1 AQGIRHRRHRPH
13 RGPRVDGRLPR
24 RLPRFATAPR
34 RARHR
39 QDLAPV
45 EGRRTPDPPRLVR
58 PLLPGLRLRVQGRRG
73 PARRPGEAPHLGR
86 RPAAGPRRPGRDA
99 AVPVDGRRD
108 RPADRRPLAEPAAH
122 LDLHQPAHPRA
133 ARPADH
139 VPLRRRR
146 LHRREV
152 HRRRL
157 QEDPRMTHDHDEPPT
172 DHQRP
177 DPEAPPFDLAAEQA
191 VLGSMILSSRAGEEV
206 IELVRPE
213 DFYRPAHETIYRA
226 LVDMHTGGQAHD
238 PIALGNRLERDG
250 DLVRCGDRPYLFGL
264 VNAVHTVANAEYHAL
279 IVREKAALRKVLSAA
294 HGMAQGVRSR
304 ERSPEEI
311 VQDAYDTLEGLA
323 GLTDLGADDLTI
335 GVDIMDT
342 VAEVVDIRENGPK
355 EGLLTGFTDFDSL
368 TGGLQPGQFVL
379 IAARPAMGK
388 SVLAGDFAR
397 HTAIRNDIPTVF
409 FSLEMGRKELEKRF
423 LSAQAR
429 YPLHWMK
436 SKGPVD
442 DAAVMKLIEAGK
454 DMQASPL
461 HIVADTGVTLAR
473 IRSHC
478 RRVQRRHGLGLVVI
492 DYL

>member
-1 AQGIRHRRHRPH
+1 
-13 RGPRVDGRLPR
+13 
-24 RLPRFATAPR
+24 
-34 RARHR
+34 
-39 QDLAPV
+39 
-45 EGRRTPDPPRLVR
+45 
-58 PLLPGLRLRVQGRRG
+58 
-73 PARRPGEAPHLGR
+73 
-86 RPAAGPRRPGRDA
+86 
-99 AVPVDGRRD
+99 
-108 RPADRRPLAEPAAH
+108 
-122 LDLHQPAHPRA
+122 
-133 ARPADH
+133 
-139 VPLRRRR
+139 
-146 LHRREV
+146 
-152 HRRRL
+152 
-157 QEDPRMTHDHDEPPT
+157 MTHDYDEPPT

-323 GLTDLGADDLTI
+323 GLTDLGSDDLTI

-461 HIVADTGVTLAR
+461 HIVADTGVTLAK

-492 DYL
+492 DYLQLMGGESTGRGDNRQQEVSRISRGLKTLAMDLEVPVIALSQLNRGPEQRQDKKPMVSDLRESGSLEQDADIVILLHREDAYDKETPRAGEADLIVAKHRNGPTATITVAFQGHFARFVDMAAP

>member
-1 AQGIRHRRHRPH
+1 
-13 RGPRVDGRLPR
+13 
-24 RLPRFATAPR
+24 
-34 RARHR
+34 
-39 QDLAPV
+39 
-45 EGRRTPDPPRLVR
+45 
-58 PLLPGLRLRVQGRRG
+58 
-73 PARRPGEAPHLGR
+73 
-86 RPAAGPRRPGRDA
+86 
-99 AVPVDGRRD
+99 
-108 RPADRRPLAEPAAH
+108 
-122 LDLHQPAHPRA
+122 
-133 ARPADH
+133 
-139 VPLRRRR
+139 
-146 LHRREV
+146 
-152 HRRRL
+152 
-157 QEDPRMTHDHDEPPT
+157 MTHDYDEPPT
-172 DHQRP
+172 DNPGRP

-226 LVDMHTGGQAHD
+226 LVDLHTGGQAHD

-461 HIVADTGVTLAR
+461 HIVADTGVTLAK

-492 DYL
+492 DYLQLMGGESTGRGDNRQQEVSRISRGLKTLAMDLEVPVIALSQLNRGPEQRQDKTPMVSDLRESGSLEQDADIVILLHREDAYDKETPRAGEADLIVAKHRNGPTATITVAIQGHYARFVDMAQT

>member
-1 AQGIRHRRHRPH
+1 
-13 RGPRVDGRLPR
+13 
-24 RLPRFATAPR
+24 
-34 RARHR
+34 
-39 QDLAPV
+39 
-45 EGRRTPDPPRLVR
+45 
-58 PLLPGLRLRVQGRRG
+58 
-73 PARRPGEAPHLGR
+73 
-86 RPAAGPRRPGRDA
+86 
-99 AVPVDGRRD
+99 
-108 RPADRRPLAEPAAH
+108 
-122 LDLHQPAHPRA
+122 
-133 ARPADH
+133 
-139 VPLRRRR
+139 
-146 LHRREV
+146 
-152 HRRRL
+152 
-157 QEDPRMTHDHDEPPT
+157 MTHDHDEPPT

-461 HIVADTGVTLAR
+461 HIVADTGVTLAK

-492 DYL
+492 DYLQLMGGESTGRGDNRQQEVSRISRGLKTLAMDLEVPVIALSQLNRGPEQRTDKKPMVSDLRESGSLEQDADIVILLHREDAYDKETPRAGEADLIVAKHRNGPTATITVAFQGHYARFVDMAQT

>member
-1 AQGIRHRRHRPH
+1 VTHDYA
-13 RGPRVDGRLPR
+13 D
-24 RLPRFATAPR
+24 
-34 RARHR
+34 
-39 QDLAPV
+39 
-45 EGRRTPDPPRLVR
+45 
-58 PLLPGLRLRVQGRRG
+58 
-73 PARRPGEAPHLGR
+73 
-86 RPAAGPRRPGRDA
+86 PAANNPAGPG
-99 AVPVDGRRD
+99 
-108 RPADRRPLAEPAAH
+108 
-122 LDLHQPAHPRA
+122 
-133 ARPADH
+133 
-139 VPLRRRR
+139 
-146 LHRREV
+146 
-152 HRRRL
+152 
-157 QEDPRMTHDHDEPPT
+157 
-172 DHQRP
+172 
-177 DPEAPPFDLAAEQA
+177 PEAPPFDLAAEQA
-191 VLGSMILSSRAGEEV
+191 VLGSMILSGRAGEEV
-206 IELVRPE
+206 IDLVRPE

-226 LVDMHTGGQAHD
+226 LVALHTAGQAHD
-238 PIALGNRLERDG
+238 PIALGNRLEKDG

-264 VNAVHTVANAEYHAL
+264 VNAVTTVANAEHHAL
-279 IVREKAALRKVLSAA
+279 IVREKSALRKVLAA
-294 HGMAQGVRSR
+294 GLGMAHSVHSR
-304 ERSPEEI
+304 ERSPEDI

-492 DYL
+492 DYLQLMGGESTGRGDNRQQEVSRISRGLKTLAMDLEVPVVALSQLNRGPEQRQDKKPMVSDLRESGSLEQDADIVILLHREDAYDKETPRAGEADLIVAKHRNGPTATITVAFQGHYARFVDMAQT